1 MSNATPSALGFDF
14 GTTNTVVA
22 AANGDAADLVMLDG
36 PEGKD
41 AVFRSAL
48 CFWEEGDARVAL
60 GADAGPWAIRDY
72 LDFPQGSRFIQS
84 FKSVAA
90 SASFEHA
97 TIFER
102 RMRFEDLGQLFLRK
116 LAARSAG
123 QLAQMASRVVV
134 GRPVEFAGN
143 RPDETLAKQRYDLM
157 FAALGTDV
165 HYVYEPLGAAFSY
178 ASRVTDPATILV
190 ADFGGGTSD
199 FSVVRIEAP
208 GAPRRCTP
216 LGHAG
221 VGIAGDRFDARIIDN
236 LVMPLLGKGGSYRSF
251 DKILDIPGGY
261 FTDFADWSKL
271 ALMRN
276 RRTLADL
283 EKLRRAA
290 LDPAAIGRMIAVI
303 DQELGYQLYDAVGQL
318 KRALSASE
326 QAHFHFA
333 GAGLAIEADVTR
345 DAFEAWIEPD
355 IARIKAA
362 ADRALD
368 TAGIAAS
375 DIDRVFLTGGTSLT
389 PCIRRLFTDRF
400 GEDRIASGGELTS
413 IAHGLALI
421 GQQEDLVAWAA

>member
-1 MSNATPSALGFDF
+1 MSDDTSSALGFDF

-22 AANGDAADLVMLDG
+22 QSDGDTAELIMFDG
-36 PEGKD
+36 PEGSD

-90 SASFEHA
+90 SPSFEHA

-116 LAARSAG
+116 LIARSAG
-123 QLAQMASRVVV
+123 RLRQTASRIVV
-134 GRPVEFAGN
+134 GRPVEFAGS
-143 RPDETLAKQRYDLM
+143 RPDEALAKQRYDLM

-208 GAPRRCTP
+208 GAPRRCKP

-221 VGIAGDRFDARIIDN
+221 VGIAGDQFDARIIDN
-236 LVMPLLGKGGSYRSF
+236 LVMPMLGKGGSYRSF

-261 FTDFADWSKL
+261 FSDFADWSKL

-276 RRTLADL
+276 RRTLAEL

-290 LDPAAIGRMIAVI
+290 LDPAAIGRMISVI

-318 KRALSASE
+318 KRALSTAE
-326 QAHFHFA
+326 HAHFHFA
-333 GAGLAIEADVTR
+333 GAGLAIEADVAR
-345 DAFEAWIEPD
+345 DEFEAWIASD
-355 IARIKAA
+355 VARIEVA
-362 ADRALD
+362 ADRALI
-368 TAGIAAS
+368 TAGIEAR
-375 DIDRVFLTGGTSLT
+375 DVDRIFLTGGTSLT
-389 PCIRRLFTDRF
+389 PRIRRLFADRF
-400 GEDRIASGGELTS
+400 GEERIASGGELTS

-421 GQQEDLVAWAA
+421 GQQEDLAAWAV